1 MALYYVKYDSN
12 ILILAQKAVQLSEE
26 AKSQILQSQDF
37 AHFFEHAARIIE
49 KAICEDDFAFDYG
62 AVTDD
67 GERYIEYY
75 YFIENCSCR

>member
-1 MALYYVKYDSN
+1 MAYDLN
-12 ILILAQKAVQLSEE
+12 LLILAQKAVQLSDE
-26 AKSQILQSQDF
+26 AKFQILQSQDF

-67 GERYIEYY
+67 GERYIEYH
-75 YFIENCSCR
+75 YFIENCRRRSKKSL